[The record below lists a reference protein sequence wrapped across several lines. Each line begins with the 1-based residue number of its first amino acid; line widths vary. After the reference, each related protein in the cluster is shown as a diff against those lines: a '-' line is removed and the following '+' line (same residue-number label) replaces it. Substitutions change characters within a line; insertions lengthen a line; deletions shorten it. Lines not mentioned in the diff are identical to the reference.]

1 MSEVLTRAGR
11 RIAGARGT
19 PAAVLAVAC
28 TCQFII
34 AIDYNIVF
42 VALPTIGSEL
52 NIGSS
57 GLQWVVTAY
66 TVAVG
71 GVLILGGRLSDRVG
85 SRRILMAGMA
95 LYGLGCL
102 ISAVGADA
110 FLLILGRFVQGTGAG
125 LATPAS
131 LALIYAA
138 FSDPAERHRALGG
151 WGAATAIGLAAGS
164 ALGGVLTG
172 LLGWPS
178 VFWVNTVFAVLA
190 IALAAALLPPDALAR
205 WNDFDVFGAILA
217 TIGSVLIIYSL
228 ASIPEAGF
236 FSLAGG
242 GALVAGIVVGA
253 VWLRWERS
261 ARSPLFPPRAARD
274 RGFLGVAIALMAAQ
288 GMLGAGYYEYTEY
301 LQDRL
306 GWGAVSAG
314 LGFLPLAV
322 VSIVLSRRAVPGA
335 LNRFGPARVVTACFT
350 GSALA
355 FLALSVAYAAGA
367 GFAIVLSIMLVW
379 AVACAY
385 LFPAAMA
392 LLGHLPISSE
402 LPGVISAAG
411 SSARQIGAGIGLALA
426 VIASRLVDGT
436 GFSGTAAACATIAAI
451 CLVGLAGAVVAER
464 AARTTPQTVGIGG

>member
-1 MSEVLTRAGR
+1 MTEVLGGRARALSGV
-11 RIAGARGT
+11 RGT

-71 GVLILGGRLSDRVG
+71 GILILGGRLSDRVG
-85 SRRILMAGMA
+85 SRRVLASGMA

-102 ISAVGADA
+102 TSALGADA

-138 FSDPAERHRALGG
+138 FSDQAERHRALGA

-172 LLGWPS
+172 VWGWPS
-178 VFWVNTVFAVLA
+178 VFWVNSVFAVLA
-190 IALAAALLPPDALAR
+190 IALAATLLTADHRAQ
-205 WNDFDVFGAILA
+205 WSDFDVFGAILV
-217 TIGSVLIIYSL
+217 TISSVLIIYSL
-228 ASIPEAGF
+228 ASIPETGIV
-236 FSLAGG
+236 SPSGG
-242 GALVAGIVVGA
+242 GALVAGLGMGA

-274 RGFLGVAIALMAAQ
+274 RGFLGVALALMAAQ

-301 LQDRL
+301 LQGRL

-322 VSIVLSRRAVPGA
+322 VSIVLSRKAVPA
-335 LNRFGPARVVTACFT
+335 TLNRFGPAPVVIACFA
-350 GSALA
+350 GSAIA
-355 FLALSVAYAAGA
+355 FLALSFAYAAGA
-367 GFAIVLSIMLVW
+367 GFAIVLTAMMLW

-392 LLGHLPISSE
+392 LLGHLPISAE

-411 SSARQIGAGIGLALA
+411 SSARQIGAGVGLALA
-426 VIASRLVDGT
+426 VIASRVAEGT
-436 GFSGTAAACATIAAI
+436 GISGASAACATIATI
-451 CLVGLAGAVVAER
+451 CIAGLVGAVIAGR
-464 AARTTPQTVGIGG
+464 ATRTSLEVG